1 MSIFLQHLLQVQ
13 NVVSPFP
20 PWANGNFNKYH
31 SIMCHAKHRDVNAV
45 HIMSYSINM
54 IKNRTTS
61 NNSKSNTFIYFKIHI
76 IYLLVGLMLWMSQT
90 NYRADFRSTSS
101 QRLCRSTSSRKQWG
115 KHWSRVFW
123 YMSIFYSIFYKC
135 KMSWPLSPLG
145 EWEFQ
150 QVPRCESCSNPINMI
165 KNITTNIIS
174 KNGVTILSQTRPR
187 NKPEI
192 RPWNKPD
199 THLPL

>member
-76 IYLLVGLMLWMSQT
+76 IYLLVGLLWMSQT
-90 NYRADFRSTSS
+90 NHRADF
-101 QRLCRSTSSRKQWG
+101 RSTSSRKQWG

-123 YMSIFYSIFYKC
+123 YMSVFYSIFYKR

-145 EWEFQ
+145 E
-150 QVPRCESCSNPINMI
+150 VPRFESCSNPINMI
-165 KNITTNIIS
+165 KNITTNMIS
-174 KNGVTILSQTRPR
+174 KNGLYLNYVSLS
-187 NKPEI
+187 
-192 RPWNKPD
+192 
-199 THLPL
+199 